1 MANLGQDNE
10 DLSELLVYECP
21 KPPLYWMKC
30 PNLTPPTIPSSS
42 TGQIYGGTIV
52 FKTEENNIE
61 VDFKTELI
69 R

>member
-1 MANLGQDNE
+1 
-10 DLSELLVYECP
+10 
-21 KPPLYWMKC
+21 MKC